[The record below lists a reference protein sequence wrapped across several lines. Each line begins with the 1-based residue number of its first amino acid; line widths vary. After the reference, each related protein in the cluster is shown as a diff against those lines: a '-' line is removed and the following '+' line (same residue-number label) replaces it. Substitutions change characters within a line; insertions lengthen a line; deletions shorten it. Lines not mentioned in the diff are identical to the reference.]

1 MLQRCCFLLQH
12 TDCIDLYHPISD
24 IEQEWLWLLPQL
36 DNSEVRAKMDGLSLT
51 LQGRR
56 WRVAAKEELEG
67 KRDTTHV
74 L

>member
-1 MLQRCCFLLQH
+1 MVLLFFA
-12 TDCIDLYHPISD
+12 TAYCMDLYHPISD
-24 IEQEWLWLLPQL
+24 IEQERLWLQL
-36 DNSEVRAKMDGLSLT
+36 DNFEVRAKMDGLSLT

-67 KRDTTHV
+67 KRDTMHV